1 MKKIILAFLLFVGAL
16 FIFTNPVFAYE
27 TFSTRVDDKAN
38 LFTPEQKTQL
48 EEKIKEVE
56 ETSKSA
62 IAIVTI
68 TENDRGSSKTYA
80 DYYILD
86 NLGKDKDAAIFLID
100 MERRNLWISS
110 SGIMIDFLS
119 DKRIDNIINQAY
131 PLATDQNYY
140 SGAQIFLNDTEQY
153 VKDGIEKG
161 HFRIDEETG
170 EITRTKVKTPVS
182 TTIFGSIVA
191 SLAAT
196 FGAIFATRSRYKVK
210 KVPYKYDWQNN
221 YKLKL
226 NTSNDSLINTFVT
239 TRIIRRDNSNNFT
252 GGGSSGG
259 GSTTHTTGGG
269 TFGGKGHSF

>member
-1 MKKIILAFLLFVGAL
+1 MKKIILTFLLFVGSL
-16 FIFTNPVFAYE
+16 FVFTNQVFAYE
-27 TFSTRVDDKAN
+27 TFSTKVDDKAN

-68 TENDRGSSKTYA
+68 TENDRGSSRTYA

-86 NLGKDKDAAIFLID
+86 NLGKDKNATILLID
-100 MERRNLWISS
+100 MERRKIIIDA
-110 SGIMIDFLS
+110 SGDMIDILS
-119 DKRIDNIINQAY
+119 DGRKKNIIDKIS
-131 PLATDQNYY
+131 PLLANQNYY
-140 SGAQIFLNDTEQY
+140 SGAQIFLDDTEQY
-153 VKDGIEKG
+153 VKDGVEKG

-182 TTIFGSIVA
+182 ITIFGSIIA
-191 SLAAT
+191 SLTAT
-196 FGAIFATRSRYKVK
+196 FGAIFTTRSRYKVK

-226 NTSNDSLINTFVT
+226 NTSNDSLINTSIT
-239 TRIIRRDNSNNFT
+239 TRIIHRDDSNNFT
-252 GGGSSGG
+252 GGGSSGV
-259 GSTTHTTGGG
+259 GSTTHSTGGG
-269 TFGGKGHSF
+269 TFSSGEGSF